1 VTREEYIPSARDAVV
16 GYFGRNSSG
25 NLRWQCVTC
34 NDKHPLT
41 DTSRIYGDLYVS
53 GGPDLGPGSTDRIDD
68 LRRCDTCSVTF
79 LSLSE
84 QCQRD
89 HDDQQSRW
97 AKLPVTHVV
106 EMGMIGA
113 VRCRIY

>member
-25 NLRWQCVTC
+25 NLRSLCVRC
-34 NDKHPLT
+34 NDATPLT

-53 GGPDLGPGSTDRIDD
+53 GGPDRS
-68 LRRCDTCSVTF
+68 CDTCSVTF

-97 AKLPVTHVV
+97 AKLPITHVV